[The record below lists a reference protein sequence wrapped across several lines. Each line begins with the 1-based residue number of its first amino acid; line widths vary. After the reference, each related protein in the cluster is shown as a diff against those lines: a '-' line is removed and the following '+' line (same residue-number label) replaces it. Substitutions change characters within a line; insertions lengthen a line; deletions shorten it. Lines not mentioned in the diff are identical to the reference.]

1 MVTAFGYVP
10 HAPVK
15 DAEDPGLNMSDNIS
29 PKELS
34 AAAAAYKLDPLQCK
48 SEIRFAEWISLTA
61 TLLSKR
67 RTPFQSMPFNWMPED
82 PHIPIIPERTL
93 GIPINDEELTM
104 LKDTGRLNRCLKELK
119 ATDKL
124 KEIELTTLTGDMV
137 IKWCTGGTYSNWTDW
152 KSGTTKPLSSTAFRN
167 ELTTDRLVLASRLP
181 DVFVNI
187 FYNGEIVDW
196 NALIAHLRL
205 ICELKPAELSWQP
218 WIDVLREVVSDK
230 RMTLTVKLLKLQ
242 DAIRPWLSATTESWT
257 YQNIFNEKR
266 TFTGTET
273 ITPVLAHVLLSLCVL
288 QEPNHALFE
297 AEKFALRAGNGTI
310 VDAKIWVTQRHEAIR
325 YLVDRHKSTSLRTT
339 VNAIEEIPDD
349 ELPDQVAQMSFDKK
363 PKYRDNNR
371 GQSRPARP
379 SRTPFQP
386 ERKASYKKAQPNA
399 TRNNFSGNRFPSKSG
414 QKPGFEKKRFPEKKS
429 GNSRFPSKRFVR
441 VCQCNAMGL
450 SNEEH
455 DDEEECP
462 VEDKLVKMRAY
473 AEELLTDEDNA
484 DENEVESEDDDD
496 YVSIAH

>member
-1 MVTAFGYVP
+1 
-10 HAPVK
+10 
-15 DAEDPGLNMSDNIS
+15 MSDNIS
-29 PKELS
+29 PKEIS
-34 AAAAAYKLDPLQCK
+34 AAAAAYKLDPLQCR

-67 RTPFQSMPFNWMPED
+67 RTPFQMMPYNWWPED
-82 PHIPIIPERTL
+82 PHIPIIAEATL
-93 GIPINDEELTM
+93 GIPVNEGEMTAM
-104 LKDTGRLNRCLKELK
+104 VTAGRFDRCLKELN
-119 ATDKL
+119 DKDKSL
-124 KEIELTTLTGDMV
+124 NLANTAALSGDM
-137 IKWCTGGTYSNWTDW
+137 IINWCTGGTYDNWTEW
-152 KSGTTKPLSSTAFRN
+152 KSGKSKPLSSTQFKN

-181 DVFVNI
+181 DIFVNI
-187 FYNGEIVDW
+187 FYNGEIANW
-196 NALIAHLRL
+196 NALIAQLRL
-205 ICELKPAELSWQP
+205 VCELKPAELSWQT
-218 WIDVLREVVSDK
+218 WIDILREVVNDK
-230 RMTLTVKLLKLQ
+230 KMTLTVKLLKLQ
-242 DAIRPWLSATTESWT
+242 DAIRPWLASTTSNWT
-257 YQNIFNEKR
+257 YVDVFKR
-266 TFTGTET
+266 GHNFTGTEA
-273 ITPVLAHVLLSLCVL
+273 ITPIVAHIFLSLCVL
-288 QEPNHALFE
+288 IEANTSIFE
-297 AEKFALRAGNGTI
+297 AEKYALRAANGTV
-310 VDAKIWVTQRHEAIR
+310 VDVQTWVTQRHEAIR
-325 YLVDRHKSTSLRTT
+325 YLVDRQKSNSFRAQ
-339 VNAIEEIPDD
+339 VNAIEEISDD
-349 ELPDQVAQMSFDKK
+349 ELPEQVARMSFDKK

-371 GQSRPARP
+371 RQPNTARP

-450 SNEEH
+450 SNEIH

-462 VEDKLVKMRAY
+462 VEDKMVKMRAY